1 VAAQLMDAFCLFC
14 VEEDIRVGKGFITI
28 TLHEIAI
35 AQMTVFI
42 GGDEI
47 TIRVTGPFTFA
58 TRFAT
63 DIALS
68 VYVGDVSSGRK
79 MDSIRIV
86 HVGRGSDER
95 KHRFIRVL
103 RSGRKMDSIRIVHVG
118 KGSDERKGRVL
129 RSGRKMDSIRI
140 VHVGRGSDE
149 RKHKFRALRSGKS
162 GRIGNKR
169 GSHL

>member
-1 VAAQLMDAFCLFC
+1 MAIQVCVAAQLMDAFCLFC

-79 MDSIRIV
+79 MDR
-86 HVGRGSDER
+86 
-95 KHRFIRVL
+95 
-103 RSGRKMDSIRIVHVG
+103 IRIVHVG
-118 KGSDERKGRVL
+118 KGSDERKHKFIRVL

>member
-1 VAAQLMDAFCLFC
+1 
-14 VEEDIRVGKGFITI
+14 
-28 TLHEIAI
+28 
-35 AQMTVFI
+35 
-42 GGDEI
+42 
-47 TIRVTGPFTFA
+47 
-58 TRFAT
+58 
-63 DIALS
+63 
-68 VYVGDVSSGRK
+68 

-95 KHRFIRVL
+95 KHKFIRVL
-103 RSGRKMDSIRIVHVG
+103 RSGRKMDRIRIVHVG
-118 KGSDERKGRVL
+118 RGSDERKGRVL

>member
-1 VAAQLMDAFCLFC
+1 
-14 VEEDIRVGKGFITI
+14 
-28 TLHEIAI
+28 
-35 AQMTVFI
+35 MTEFI

-95 KHRFIRVL
+95 KRKVL
-103 RSGRKMDSIRIVHVG
+103 CSGRKMDSIRIVHVG
-118 KGSDERKGRVL
+118 KGSDERKHKFIRVL

-149 RKHKFRALRSGKS
+149 RKHKFRALHSGKS

>member
-1 VAAQLMDAFCLFC
+1 
-14 VEEDIRVGKGFITI
+14 
-28 TLHEIAI
+28 
-35 AQMTVFI
+35 MTVFI
-42 GGDEI
+42 SGDEI

-95 KHRFIRVL
+95 KHKFRVL
-103 RSGRKMDSIRIVHVG
+103 RSGRKMDRIRIVHVG
-118 KGSDERKGRVL
+118 KGSDERKHKFIRVL